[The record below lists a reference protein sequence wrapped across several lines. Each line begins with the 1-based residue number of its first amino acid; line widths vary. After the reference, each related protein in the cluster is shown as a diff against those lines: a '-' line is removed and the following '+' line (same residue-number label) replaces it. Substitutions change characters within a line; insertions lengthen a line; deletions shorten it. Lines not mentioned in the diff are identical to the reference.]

1 MADRHPDRLLD
12 DLDEAQREAVTSE
25 GAPLVVLAGA
35 GSGKTRVLTRRI
47 AWRCATGSADPS
59 HVLAITFTRKAAG
72 ELRGRLRQMS
82 GGAVT
87 AGTFHSVALAQMR
100 QRAAD
105 AGRRPAEILDRKAR
119 LLGSLL
125 SRAGVRRGGST
136 PALELA
142 SEIEWAKARMVPP
155 DRYVQDAS
163 RAGRNTSLEP
173 EMVASLFARYEQ
185 EKQRRGLVDF
195 DDLLITC
202 ADALE
207 NDAEWAA
214 AQRWRWRHFF
224 VDEYQDVNPLQ
235 IRLLNAWRG
244 ERPDLCVVG
253 DPDQSIY
260 SWNGAE
266 ASELPTFE
274 QRHPGTTVVRLRAN
288 YRCPAPVLAAAR
300 AALGPIAK
308 SDPLP
313 ARPGEAG
320 SSPEVRAYPDE
331 DAEAAGIAEVLRS
344 RRVGR
349 RWSDAAILVRT
360 NAQAVPIQRALA
372 ASGIPVRV
380 RGGGLLRQP
389 EVRDALSTLR
399 RDGGLAAWIEA
410 TEALAAESSAE
421 RAPNLEAL
429 VTLAHE
435 FRSFDPGGGSPAFLT
450 WLGDAAG
457 DEPAGGE
464 QDAVEISTFHRAKGL
479 EWEVVVV
486 AGVEDG
492 YLPHYLSEA
501 DEALAEERRLLYVA
515 CTRASSDLVLTW
527 ARRRSFGSHERRR
540 EPSPWL
546 AAIENL
552 DGKRRRAP
560 EPRSRPAG
568 RSSKAPAGVAPADA
582 DLYEALRAWRL
593 GVSRSSNVPAYV
605 VFPDATLAAIAAAR
619 PSDARG
625 LLGLPGIGPVKIDR
639 FGDQVLE
646 VVASH
651 ARSS

>member
-1 MADRHPDRLLD
+1 MAEGHPDRLLE
-12 DLDEAQREAVTSE
+12 DLDEAQREAVTSD

-47 AWRCATGSADPS
+47 AWRCATGSADAR

-72 ELRGRLRQMS
+72 ELRGRLRQLS
-82 GGAVT
+82 GGTVT

-105 AGRRPAEILDRKAR
+105 AGRRPEEILDRKAR

-155 DRYVQDAS
+155 DRYEHEA
-163 RAGRNTSLEP
+163 RAAGRTTSLEAP
-173 EMVASLFARYEQ
+173 LVATLFARYEE
-185 EKQRRGLVDF
+185 EKRRRGLVDF
-195 DDLLITC
+195 DDLLINC

-207 NDAEWAA
+207 NDHEWAA

-235 IRLLNAWRG
+235 IRLLAAWRG
-244 ERPDLCVVG
+244 DRPDLCVVG

-266 ASELPTFE
+266 SSELPTFE
-274 QRHPGTTVVRLRAN
+274 QRNPGTTVVRLRAN

-300 AALGPIAK
+300 AALGPVAK

-313 ARPGEAG
+313 ARPGDSGAP
-320 SSPEVRAYPDE
+320 PEVRAYADE
-331 DAEAAGIAEVLRS
+331 DAEAAGIAEILRA
-344 RRVGR
+344 RNVGR

-360 NAQAVPIQRALA
+360 NAQAVPIQRALH
-372 ASGIPVRV
+372 ASGIPTRV

-389 EVRDALSTLR
+389 EVRDALSALR
-399 RDGGLAAWIEA
+399 RGGGLPAWIES
-410 TEALAAESSAE
+410 TEAAAAEASAD

-429 VTLAHE
+429 VTLAQE
-435 FRSFDPGGGSPAFLT
+435 FRELDPGGGSPAFLL
-450 WLGDAAG
+450 WLNDAAG
-457 DEPAGGE
+457 DAPAGTE
-464 QDAVEISTFHRAKGL
+464 EDAVEICTFHRAKGL

-486 AGVEDG
+486 AGAEDG

-501 DEALAEERRLLYVA
+501 DEAIAEERRLLYVA
-515 CTRASSDLVLTW
+515 CTRASSDLILTW
-527 ARRRSFGSHERRR
+527 ARKRSFGTHERRR
-540 EPSPWL
+540 DPSPWL

-552 DGKRRRAP
+552 DGRKRTP
-560 EPRSRPAG
+560 EARSRPAP
-568 RSSKAPAGVAPADA
+568 RSARAPVGVDPDDA
-582 DLYEALRAWRL
+582 DLYEALRTWRL

-619 PSDARG
+619 PSDTRS
-625 LLGLPGIGPVKIDR
+625 LLGLPGIGPVKVDR
-639 FGDQVLE
+639 FGEQVLE
-646 VVASH
+646 LVASH
-651 ARSS
+651 GRD